1 MDELFYFP
9 TFDLLIKVI
18 YAKEANSLR
27 YAAHRAIKT
36 NEKKVLERYIL
47 HEIAPKTEYYTRT
60 PSLLLYMG
68 VDVSLRKELKT
79 YQVKDTIK
87 NIIARK
93 HSIDDSVQDLIT
105 SSLSNYYFER
115 LGDKLIALRHIM
127 GSKLEYDRLE
137 ETLKEINILLQA
149 YNQNSGNQIN
159 IETILPQEAIKH
171 YQHLTS
177 E

>member
-9 TFDLLIKVI
+9 SFDLLIKVI
-18 YAKEANSLR
+18 YAQEANSLR

-36 NEKKVLERYIL
+36 NEKKVLERYVL
-47 HEIAPKTEYYTRT
+47 QEFAPKTEYYTRT

-87 NIIARK
+87 SIIERK
-93 HSIDDSVQDLIT
+93 HSIDDRVQDLIT
-105 SSLSNYYFER
+105 TSLSNYYFER
-115 LGDKLIALRHIM
+115 LGDKLIDLRDIL
-127 GSKLEYDRLE
+127 GSEIEYARLE
-137 ETLKEINILLQA
+137 NTLKEITTLLQA
-149 YNQNSGNQIN
+149 YNQKSGKKID

-171 YQHLTS
+171 YHHLS
-177 E
+177 SD